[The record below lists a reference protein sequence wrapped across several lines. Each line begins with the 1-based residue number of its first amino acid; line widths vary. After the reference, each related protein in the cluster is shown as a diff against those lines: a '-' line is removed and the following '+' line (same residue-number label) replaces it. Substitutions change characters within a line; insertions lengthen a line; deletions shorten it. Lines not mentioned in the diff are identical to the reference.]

1 MNRSY
6 YFIVPFLLILII
18 AVAEMATAIYTPSL
32 PAVAQHFAI
41 SEAIAQWTVS
51 INLFGLALSGPIYG
65 PWSDC
70 YGRRIVLRIGMGL
83 FLFGSLFSWM
93 AGSIEVLLIA
103 RFIQGLGAGVA
114 VVVAFAVVRDLF
126 DEKKSAQVLS
136 YMGMAIALSPG
147 VAPILGSYV
156 AHHYGWK
163 SCFGVV
169 SITAAMLVLM
179 LFFWMPETL
188 PEKKRAH
195 FSLKAIAKGYG
206 KVFQNKRFLALALIP
221 GLMIGGI
228 WTWMA
233 ALPVLFISYLEV
245 PIQHFGYYGFSGV
258 IFYVVGAYIN
268 SKVVHRFSL
277 KALLIF
283 GLGLCLLSSL
293 LLLGA
298 GYSAFNHPLMLQF
311 LEFPFAFGLAF
322 ILPNGTALAF
332 SEVREG
338 LGTSSALLGS
348 LEMAL
353 GAVGVFLVGK
363 FFNGTII
370 PIASIMLG
378 GTILSLLL
386 YAYLVGSLEKKREA
400 E

>member
-51 INLFGLALSGPIYG
+51 INLLGLALSGPIYG

-83 FLFGSLFSWM
+83 FLCGSLFSWM
-93 AGSIEVLLIA
+93 AVSIEVLLIA
-103 RFIQGLGAGVA
+103 RFVQGLGAGVA

-136 YMGMAIALSPG
+136 YMGMAISLSPG
-147 VAPILGSYV
+147 LAPIVGSYV
-156 AHHYGWK
+156 AHYYGWK
-163 SCFGVV
+163 SCFGIV

-188 PEKKRAH
+188 PEKKRSH
-195 FSLKAIAKGYG
+195 FSLKAIGKGYR
-206 KVFQNKRFLALALIP
+206 KVFQNKRFLVLALIP

-233 ALPVLFISYLEV
+233 ALPVLFISYLDV
-245 PIQHFGYYGFSGV
+245 PIQHYGYYGFSGV
-258 IFYVVGAYIN
+258 VFYVVGAYLN
-268 SKVVHRFSL
+268 SKIVHHFSL
-277 KALLIF
+277 KALLVF
-283 GLGLCLLSSL
+283 GLLLCLISSVFVLMAGFGGIDNPLILQL
-293 LLLGA
+293 L
-298 GYSAFNHPLMLQF
+298 Q
-311 LEFPFAFGLAF
+311 FPFAFGLAF

-378 GTILSLLL
+378 GTVLSLGL
-386 YAYLVGSLEKKREA
+386 YAYLVQSLKNKETEK
-400 E
+400 